1 MAELGDFIC
10 QGRVSAKEVSVE
22 MMDYTYVDKCEDLPE
37 LRSILKE
44 LKTGT
49 YGRYP
54 HLEGH
59 VEKKILNLLPPKE
72 RAKYEALTREP
83 TALDARLAR
92 EEVESFSKAQMEDD
106 ERLRTEVYVSS
117 KPRASRL
124 PPPRNAKPGGRTEP
138 APRAPQSYLDES
150 EKKDKKDR
158 ISGYDF
164 RSWDTFDVDAECS
177 KVDEADKTKEAARK
191 RAAEDRK
198 RAEEA
203 KARRSLADL
212 KGAADALG
220 VDDLAPAERAF
231 LAAREKHKGNEAY
244 KAGESRDAYDAYTRS
259 LAYDGANAVVF
270 ANRAMASI
278 RLGLLER
285 AEDDC
290 TCALKIDPDYAKA
303 RQRRGMTRHKR
314 GKYAAAIEDLER
326 ACAEDPANEP
336 LRKLLKQSCDKYEDV
351 EGQKAQLKRDAA
363 PAPFV
368 AVAIDDDDDESDDD
382 GAAPAAAKPAFTKIA
397 IADDDESSDD
407 DEVFEAGAD
416 GAFDLPE
423 SEPPAPATFKGPVKV
438 AIEDDDDSE
447 EDVPIKAAPVK
458 VAIEDDDESEEDV
471 PIKAAPV
478 KVAIE
483 DDDESEEDVP
493 IKAAPVKVAIEDDDD
508 DDEPPALS
516 STPKVAVDDDDDA
529 QGSSQASPTT
539 SQGSWEDLGKKKEE
553 EKPADADKLKAEGN
567 ALMGAGDFA
576 GAVAKYGAALDA
588 DAGHYASRANRSL
601 ARLKLGDHAGAA
613 ADCDACLGHADAA
626 DMSKRVKALFRRAE
640 AREGLGLAEAAG
652 SAKRVELLTGAG
664 LDLEAVCKLEPKND
678 VARNRLR
685 TVSAAMADA
694 TDAAAAAATRAAELG
709 AFKESDAK
717 KAAGSEKMKAG
728 DLEGAVADY
737 TAALEL
743 WDGNVAARNN
753 RALARLKLEDF
764 DGAVADASAVLVKEP
779 TNLKALYRRGV
790 ARRATGDLAGSL
802 DDLDALLV
810 LAPGDR
816 AAAAEKK
823 ATRAKLD
830 AKNNVSRVKTKGV
843 VDLSAAAP
851 RPREPKVQAPRAPL
865 VADAPPPP
873 PTAAGDAAA
882 APPPPPAAATPAA
895 EKARADKAEEKR
907 AAAVRAAAKRNVAT
921 APKKAPKTA
930 TELELAWRD
939 VSKDPKL
946 VAAYVATFKPL
957 TLKKI
962 DVSLMSEVFSQLI
975 PALIE
980 HRAPAEAAAILAN
993 AAKHKGFA
1001 VTRALLSKAEIV
1013 AVTLL
1018 AAKLDDK
1025 DLAKD
1030 LAKGYGLGK

>member
-326 ACAEDPANEP
+326 ACAEDPTNEP

-368 AVAIDDDDDESDDD
+368 A
-382 GAAPAAAKPAFTKIA
+382 
-397 IADDDESSDD
+397 
-407 DEVFEAGAD
+407 
-416 GAFDLPE
+416 
-423 SEPPAPATFKGPVKV
+423 
-438 AIEDDDDSE
+438 
-447 EDVPIKAAPVK
+447 AAPVK

-493 IKAAPVKVAIEDDDD
+493 IKAAPVKVAIDDDDD

-613 ADCDACLGHADAA
+613 ADCDACLSHADAA
-626 DMSKRVKALFRRAE
+626 DAAKRVKALFRRAE

-664 LDLEAVCKLEPKND
+664 LDLETVCKLEPKND

-728 DLEGAVADY
+728 DLAGAVACY

-779 TNLKALYRRGV
+779 ANLKALYRRGV

-830 AKNNVSRVKTKGV
+830 AKNN
-843 VDLSAAAP
+843 
-851 RPREPKVQAPRAPL
+851 
-865 VADAPPPP
+865 
-873 PTAAGDAAA
+873 
-882 APPPPPAAATPAA
+882 A
-895 EKARADKAEEKR
+895 ET
-907 AAAVRAAAKRNVAT
+907 V
-921 APKKAPKTA
+921 
-930 TELELAWRD
+930 
-939 VSKDPKL
+939 
-946 VAAYVATFKPL
+946 
-957 TLKKI
+957 
-962 DVSLMSEVFSQLI
+962 
-975 PALIE
+975 
-980 HRAPAEAAAILAN
+980 
-993 AAKHKGFA
+993 
-1001 VTRALLSKAEIV
+1001 
-1013 AVTLL
+1013 VTLL

>member
-72 RAKYEALTREP
+72 REIRGAREP
-83 TALDARLAR
+83 TALGAAR
-92 EEVESFSKAQMEDD
+92 EE
-106 ERLRTEVYVSS
+106 
-117 KPRASRL
+117 
-124 PPPRNAKPGGRTEP
+124 
-138 APRAPQSYLDES
+138 SYLDES

-177 KVDEADKTKEAARK
+177 
-191 RAAEDRK
+191 
-198 RAEEA
+198 
-203 KARRSLADL
+203 

-244 KAGESRDAYDAYTRS
+244 KAGESRDATTRT
-259 LAYDGANAVVF
+259 AVPAHDGANAVVF

-351 EGQKAQLKRDAA
+351 EGQKAQLKRDARR
-363 PAPFV
+363 
-368 AVAIDDDDDESDDD
+368 
-382 GAAPAAAKPAFTKIA
+382 
-397 IADDDESSDD
+397 
-407 DEVFEAGAD
+407 
-416 GAFDLPE
+416 LL
-423 SEPPAPATFKGPVKV
+423 

-471 PIKAAPV
+471 PIKAAPPRV
-478 KVAIE
+478 VAGVA
-483 DDDESEEDVP
+483 DD
-493 IKAAPVKVAIEDDDD
+493 VA
-508 DDEPPALS
+508 
-516 STPKVAVDDDDDA
+516 
-529 QGSSQASPTT
+529 
-539 SQGSWEDLGKKKEE
+539 GSWEDLGKKKEE

-576 GAVAKYGAALDA
+576 GA
-588 DAGHYASRANRSL
+588 
-601 ARLKLGDHAGAA
+601 
-613 ADCDACLGHADAA
+613 
-626 DMSKRVKALFRRAE
+626 RVKALFRRAE

-664 LDLEAVCKLEPKND
+664 LDLEAVCELEPKND

-728 DLEGAVADY
+728 DLAGAVACY

-764 DGAVADASAVLVKEP
+764 DGAVADASAVLVKAA
-779 TNLKALYRRGV
+779 NLKALY
-790 ARRATGDLAGSL
+790 AAASRRATGD
-802 DDLDALLV
+802 
-810 LAPGDR
+810 PR
-816 AAAAEKK
+816 ARSTTS
-823 ATRAKLD
+823 TRSS
-830 AKNNVSRVKTKGV
+830 SR
-843 VDLSAAAP
+843 
-851 RPREPKVQAPRAPL
+851 RPAPL

-873 PTAAGDAAA
+873 PAAAGDAAA
-882 APPPPPAAATPAA
+882 APPPPPRRGARQKASGQSREKRPRSRGGEAQRRHGA
-895 EKARADKAEEKR
+895 EEGAEDGDGARAR
-907 AAAVRAAAKRNVAT
+907 
-921 APKKAPKTA
+921 
-930 TELELAWRD
+930 LARR
-939 VSKDPKL
+939 VKDP
-946 VAAYVATFKPL
+946 ARRAYVATFKPL

-980 HRAPAEAAAILAN
+980 HRAPPEAAAILAN

-1001 VTRALLSKAEIV
+1001 VTRALLSKAETV

>member
-124 PPPRNAKPGGRTEP
+124 PPPLNAAGGEP
-138 APRAPQSYLDES
+138 AGAPPQSYLDES

-290 TCALKIDPDYAKA
+290 TCALKIDPDYAGA
-303 RQRRGMTRHKR
+303 RQRRGMSATSAARVLGGPRQEEGGGEAR
-314 GKYAAAIEDLER
+314 GRRQAKSRGQR
-326 ACAEDPANEP
+326 AHG
-336 LRKLLKQSCDKYEDV
+336 R
-351 EGQKAQLKRDAA
+351 
-363 PAPFV
+363 
-368 AVAIDDDDDESDDD
+368 
-382 GAAPAAAKPAFTKIA
+382 
-397 IADDDESSDD
+397 
-407 DEVFEAGAD
+407 
-416 GAFDLPE
+416 
-423 SEPPAPATFKGPVKV
+423 
-438 AIEDDDDSE
+438 
-447 EDVPIKAAPVK
+447 
-458 VAIEDDDESEEDV
+458 
-471 PIKAAPV
+471 
-478 KVAIE
+478 
-483 DDDESEEDVP
+483 
-493 IKAAPVKVAIEDDDD
+493 
-508 DDEPPALS
+508 
-516 STPKVAVDDDDDA
+516 
-529 QGSSQASPTT
+529 
-539 SQGSWEDLGKKKEE
+539 
-553 EKPADADKLKAEGN
+553 
-567 ALMGAGDFA
+567 GDFA

-588 DAGHYASRANRSL
+588 DAGHYASRANRSSRGSSS
-601 ARLKLGDHAGAA
+601 ATTPAPRRLRRCLSHAES
-613 ADCDACLGHADAA
+613 ADAA
-626 DMSKRVKALFRRAE
+626 KRVKALFRRAE

-728 DLEGAVADY
+728 DLEGAVACY

-753 RALARLKLEDF
+753 RALARLKLKDF

-779 TNLKALYRRGV
+779 ANLKALYRRGV

-830 AKNNVSRVKTKGV
+830 AKNNVSRVKTKASST
-843 VDLSAAAP
+843 SARAA
-851 RPREPKVQAPRAPL
+851 PREPK
-865 VADAPPPP
+865 
-873 PTAAGDAAA
+873 
-882 APPPPPAAATPAA
+882 
-895 EKARADKAEEKR
+895 KARADKAEEKR

-980 HRAPAEAAAILAN
+980 HRAPPEAAAILAN
-993 AAKHKGFA
+993 AAKHKGFT
-1001 VTRALLSKAEIV
+1001 VTRALLSKAETV

>member
-326 ACAEDPANEP
+326 ACAEDPTNEP
-336 LRKLLKQSCDKYEDV
+336 LRKLLKQSCDKYED
-351 EGQKAQLKRDAA
+351 
-363 PAPFV
+363 
-368 AVAIDDDDDESDDD
+368 
-382 GAAPAAAKPAFTKIA
+382 
-397 IADDDESSDD
+397 
-407 DEVFEAGAD
+407 
-416 GAFDLPE
+416 
-423 SEPPAPATFKGPVKV
+423 
-438 AIEDDDDSE
+438 
-447 EDVPIKAAPVK
+447 
-458 VAIEDDDESEEDV
+458 
-471 PIKAAPV
+471 
-478 KVAIE
+478 
-483 DDDESEEDVP
+483 
-493 IKAAPVKVAIEDDDD
+493 
-508 DDEPPALS
+508 
-516 STPKVAVDDDDDA
+516 
-529 QGSSQASPTT
+529 
-539 SQGSWEDLGKKKEE
+539 KKEE

-613 ADCDACLGHADAA
+613 ADCDACLSHAESADAA
-626 DMSKRVKALFRRAE
+626 KRVKALFRRAE

-779 TNLKALYRRGV
+779 ANLKALYRRGV

-873 PTAAGDAAA
+873 PAAAGDAAA
-882 APPPPPAAATPAA
+882 APPPPP
-895 EKARADKAEEKR
+895 
-907 AAAVRAAAKRNVAT
+907 
-921 APKKAPKTA
+921 KAPKTA

-980 HRAPAEAAAILAN
+980 HRAPPEAAAILAN

-1001 VTRALLSKAEIV
+1001 VTRALLSKAETV